1 MNFIQKNPK
10 LIQLGFVLLGFVVL
24 VLMTGQYSE
33 IIDIRDGFI
42 KAVERGEISSSVG
55 LADSIGMLLSGQLP
69 PQLVRIPEINFFNPV
84 FENSIVYILVSL
96 LFLSGSI
103 IYSFKIVNRSTQLS
117 IFEWFKQYWT
127 KLFIYTPV
135 SIFGGLFIVPSM
147 IT

>member
-135 SIFGGLFIVPSM
+135 
-147 IT
+147 